1 MYCILQLYLA
11 LQSKIN
17 AELALNL
24 MCIFLVSGF
33 FMPEFSSLNVTM
45 YGFPKEKDKHGYFRG
60 FPLVCSAD
68 SWF

>member
-33 FMPEFSSLNVTM
+33 FMLEFSSLNVKT
-45 YGFPKEKDKHGYFRG
+45 YGFPKKKGKHGYFRG
-60 FPLVCSAD
+60 FLLECSAG